1 MDATSLIKNNLNCKL
16 LTHARIGR
24 SEEIKECLAKGA
36 DVRYKDPYTGRTA
49 LLNTAFG
56 SMTENLAENI
66 QTLIEAKADV
76 NETDCNGAT
85 ALMTCCSR
93 RDLDPLPGAIL
104 LVENGAEINKQDNV
118 GWTAM
123 HYAMSF
129 TDERRLRKTIP
140 FLVKSG
146 FDFKK
151 KNLKGETALD
161 FALARKKQG
170 SKAFYFLQKAI
181 EVNESIAA

>member
-1 MDATSLIKNNLNCKL
+1 M
-16 LTHARIGR
+16 
-24 SEEIKECLAKGA
+24 
-36 DVRYKDPYTGRTA
+36 RYKDPYTGRTA

-104 LVENGAEINKQDNV
+104 LVENGAEINKQ
-118 GWTAM
+118 G
-123 HYAMSF
+123 
-129 TDERRLRKTIP
+129 RLKITVTELP
-140 FLVKSG
+140 FNSCLVFIK
-146 FDFKK
+146 F
-151 KNLKGETALD
+151 
-161 FALARKKQG
+161 R
-170 SKAFYFLQKAI
+170 
-181 EVNESIAA
+181 